1 MRRIE
6 KKKREGR
13 ADQGGDEDSNSVIET
28 ARWKLLLFL
37 MLFPQ
42 HFSPFTVAV
51 KLCYE
56 MAIAAAIVLRGSAEK
71 SNFIDIQGEEKD
83 SRKTKKKKKNIF

>member
-1 MRRIE
+1 MEAIT
-6 KKKREGR
+6 
-13 ADQGGDEDSNSVIET
+13 V
-28 ARWKLLLFL
+28 FL

-42 HFSPFTVAV
+42 HFFPFTVAV

-56 MAIAAAIVLRGSAEK
+56 MAIGAAIVLRGSAEK

-83 SRKTKKKKKNIF
+83 SRKTKNKKKKNIF